1 MIALSGQQEGSAQ
14 GSAMRVNVVAV
25 VGGGY
30 GGTQILAELVRQ
42 AQGPLRVY
50 LIESRRELGLGVAYS
65 TTDGAHLLNV
75 RAAKMGAF
83 AHDIGGFYDWLMTE
97 PGRSAV
103 ARFCPA
109 LEVTPDA
116 FLPRAVYGVYLQAR
130 HQATLGLAAQK
141 GIKVQ
146 TLRATAVDAQ
156 RRGGDGLLL
165 TLDGEH
171 GPIELAIDAL
181 VLATGNLPPRQLPG
195 VLAPGESAARVVA
208 DLWNPPMPSLFPHQ
222 VDSLPSDRDVVIV
235 GTGLTMVDAVLTLQS
250 HGHRGRVTAISRHG
264 LLPQDHAPDRCYPDW
279 TLTCDPDAAPLT
291 VRGLLS
297 ALRQEVKRATAR
309 GFAWQSV
316 VDSLRGLTPV
326 LWQRLPHPEQRRFF
340 QRLSPFWSVHRHR
353 IAPQAS
359 QVVQALR
366 EQGRLRI
373 VAGHLQQVDALPDGL
388 LVRYRLRGSRD
399 SVTLAASLLL
409 NCTGPDYRIE
419 RGPSTLLHRML
430 QRGLIVPCPL
440 GMGTAQTPDG
450 AVQGAASSCLFAL
463 GFLRTGALLEST
475 AVPELRQQAAAVAQ
489 SVLGAVRPLPA
500 GVKPA
505 PVAQGPSALP

>member
-1 MIALSGQQEGSAQ
+1 M
-14 GSAMRVNVVAV
+14 
-25 VGGGY
+25 
-30 GGTQILAELVRQ
+30 
-42 AQGPLRVY
+42 
-50 LIESRRELGLGVAYS
+50 
-65 TTDGAHLLNV
+65 
-75 RAAKMGAF
+75 
-83 AHDIGGFYDWLMTE
+83 
-97 PGRSAV
+97 
-103 ARFCPA
+103 
-109 LEVTPDA
+109 
-116 FLPRAVYGVYLQAR
+116 
-130 HQATLGLAAQK
+130 
-141 GIKVQ
+141 
-146 TLRATAVDAQ
+146 
-156 RRGGDGLLL
+156 
-165 TLDGEH
+165 
-171 GPIELAIDAL
+171 
-181 VLATGNLPPRQLPG
+181 
-195 VLAPGESAARVVA
+195 
-208 DLWNPPMPSLFPHQ
+208 
-222 VDSLPSDRDVVIV
+222 
-235 GTGLTMVDAVLTLQS
+235 
-250 HGHRGRVTAISRHG
+250 
-264 LLPQDHAPDRCYPDW
+264 
-279 TLTCDPDAAPLT
+279 
-291 VRGLLS
+291 
-297 ALRQEVKRATAR
+297 
-309 GFAWQSV
+309 
-316 VDSLRGLTPV
+316 
-326 LWQRLPHPEQRRFF
+326 
-340 QRLSPFWSVHRHR
+340 HRHR